1 MSPSEELY
9 RQFHSNYSG
18 KGDRHKVK
26 EEEVVS
32 VVQFK
37 SGKVKDET
45 KREMR
50 YTNTSKGKWKVKV
63 ADGGERGASGT
74 IRRTAGDDVG
84 EE

>member
-1 MSPSEELY
+1 MDEEAA
-9 RQFHSNYSG
+9 
-18 KGDRHKVK
+18 
-26 EEEVVS
+26 VS

-63 ADGGERGASGT
+63 VDGGASGT